1 MVLHRFYLRIYR
13 DKIRDLFEKCAKTV
27 HVRDYEAKE
36 HLGFWYYAA
45 CFNVVLYLPPVN
57 ICLEVFSSFL
67 YHSVAALINRAIFK
81 YILEIYCG
89 VLDSRKLVCN
99 VGCFNQCNLVFLEC
113 YIIVQIL
120 SVM

>member
-1 MVLHRFYLRIYR
+1 MLTHVKLAPNLRMVLHRFYLRIYR

-57 ICLEVFSSFL
+57 ICF
-67 YHSVAALINRAIFK
+67 A
-81 YILEIYCG
+81 G
-89 VLDSRKLVCN
+89 
-99 VGCFNQCNLVFLEC
+99 
-113 YIIVQIL
+113 
-120 SVM
+120 